1 MLVEVPNDFIGLS
14 DYSEKDLKVDVAV
27 LLYHRKVLTL
37 ARAARWVGMSRLEFQ
52 KALAERGFTINY
64 TIEDFD
70 TDMKTLKSMEG

>member
-1 MLVEVPNDFIGLS
+1 MLVEVPNDFIGIS
-14 DYSEKDLKVDVAV
+14 DYTEKDLKVDVAV

>member
-1 MLVEVPNDFIGLS
+1 MLFEIPHDLIGTS
-14 DYSEKDLKVDVAV
+14 GCSEKDLKVDVAL

-37 ARAARWVGMSRLEFQ
+37 ARAMRWVGMSRLEFQ

-70 TDMKTLKSMEG
+70 TDMKTLKSMAG